1 MTAGLHCHKTFVR
14 LIASGYLLTGFDR
27 VRLLDKRLDPVFPP
41 RSLAIRYAGWERSR
55 SDTTVMHRKDD
66 FSDHMTL
73 GEALMRLGGPGE
85 GIAFRDWNPE
95 PGGLHR
101 RVEALEFANA

>member
-41 RSLAIRYAGWERSR
+41 RSLAIGYASCGSLAIR
-55 SDTTVMHRKDD
+55 HYG
-66 FSDHMTL
+66 HAPQ
-73 GEALMRLGGPGE
+73 G
-85 GIAFRDWNPE
+85 
-95 PGGLHR
+95 
-101 RVEALEFANA
+101 